1 MEGNPASSY
10 VSHGINLTVTLLALR
25 AAAVYNQTLET
36 LSSLIFLKT
45 SPEDRGPRR
54 GGTKGRPVAP
64 PAAARSARGFGGSPT
79 KSSIKSRQQARHRAG
94 ERTVPES
101 RRARG
106 NRPAGAF
113 TALPI
118 VGPRG
123 GFSGGKRTFETTP
136 PRDKGEE
143 IRASLPG
150 ASSLSPT
157 SASQG

>member
-1 MEGNPASSY
+1 MA
-10 VSHGINLTVTLLALR
+10 ALR
-25 AAAVYNQTLET
+25 DAPWHRRLPHAAPGV
-36 LSSLIFLKT
+36 
-45 SPEDRGPRR
+45 RR
-54 GGTKGRPVAP
+54 VPDQEQH
-64 PAAARSARGFGGSPT
+64 
-79 KSSIKSRQQARHRAG
+79 KSRQQARHRAG

-123 GFSGGKRTFETTP
+123 GFSGGKRTFETTSP
-136 PRDKGEE
+136 QDKGDE
-143 IRASLPG
+143 IRASLPR
-150 ASSLSPT
+150 ALSLGPT